1 MFEMK
6 CPACGAI
13 ISSFKLK
20 CPECGYVFSQESNS
34 SKEMRNQIKDLQ
46 TALLKA
52 DDETK
57 KTTLITTF
65 TLPNTQEGL
74 LNLLSFAYTQFQS
87 VNGSEEEEVS
97 KAWLEKAKQAYML
110 LKMQSNN
117 DEELVEKL
125 RPFKN
130 LEESKAKIKVRQSYK
145 KKDRKRLI
153 RWGIIIGVVILIT
166 YLFLLV
172 VSNID
177 APPANEGVTLKQEV
191 MRLIE
196 AGKFDEA
203 RIKAIEA
210 EYPWDERELLE
221 LINQYE
227 NKE

>member
-1 MFEMK
+1 MK
-6 CPACGAI
+6 CPACGAE

-20 CPECGYVFSQESNS
+20 CPECGFVFSQESDS
-34 SKEMRNQIKDLQ
+34 SKEFRSQIKDLQ
-46 TALLKA
+46 TALLTA
-52 DDETK
+52 ENVAK

-74 LNLLSFAYTQFQS
+74 LSLLSFAYTQFHS

-110 LKMQSNN
+110 LKMQSDN

-130 LEESKAKIKVRQSYK
+130 LEDGKAKIKVLQSEK
-145 KKDRKRLI
+145 RKSRKGLI
-153 RWGIIIGVVILIT
+153 RWGIIIGVVVLIT

-172 VSNID
+172 VSNMD
-177 APPANEGVTLKQEV
+177 APSADEGVGLRQEV
-191 MRLIE
+191 MKLIE

-203 RIKAIEA
+203 RIKAAEA
-210 EYPWDERELLE
+210 EYSWDERELQE
-221 LINQYE
+221 LIDQYE
-227 NKE
+227 NKK

>member
-1 MFEMK
+1 MK
-6 CPACGAI
+6 CPVCGAE

-20 CPECGYVFSQESNS
+20 CPECGYVFSQESDS
-34 SKEMRNQIKDLQ
+34 SKELRNQIKDLQ
-46 TALLKA
+46 TALLTA
-52 DDETK
+52 DNEAK

-74 LNLLSFAYTQFQS
+74 LSLLSFAYTQFQS
-87 VNGSEEEEVS
+87 VNGSEEERVS

-110 LKMQSNN
+110 LKMQSDN

-130 LEESKAKIKVRQSYK
+130 LDDAKAKIKVRQSEK
-145 KKDRKRLI
+145 KKNRKRLI
-153 RWGIIIGVVILIT
+153 RWGIIIGVVVLII

-172 VSNID
+172 VSNMD
-177 APPANEGVTLKQEV
+177 TPSANEGMTLKQEV

-203 RIKAIEA
+203 RIKAAEA
-210 EYPWDERELLE
+210 EYLWDERELQE
-221 LINQYE
+221 LIDQYE